1 MCQSYVTSVS
11 GFLAYLY
18 VCIFYNVENCDLRE
32 DMCCNSILSFCIHS
46 KRGLITRK
54 INKLSSFKTFISVL
68 SAFEL
73 YNFYWNYMF
82 MYNASH
88 VIAIWQGM
96 SKSVFMS
103 PCAFDELQWTIPKF
117 EWVIIWLQN
126 EHGIS
131 TNQQPPYL
139 HFTQRPLIINSC
151 KLSCHK
157 KISFQQME

>member
-1 MCQSYVTSVS
+1 
-11 GFLAYLY
+11 
-18 VCIFYNVENCDLRE
+18 
-32 DMCCNSILSFCIHS
+32 
-46 KRGLITRK
+46 
-54 INKLSSFKTFISVL
+54 
-68 SAFEL
+68 
-73 YNFYWNYMF
+73 

-96 SKSVFMS
+96 LKVRIHELNILS

-151 KLSCHK
+151 KLSCRK
-157 KISFQQME
+157 KN

>member
-32 DMCCNSILSFCIHS
+32 DMCCNSILSFCIPPW
-46 KRGLITRK
+46 LITRK
-54 INKLSSFKTFISVL
+54 INKLSSFKTFKSVL

-103 PCAFDELQWTIPKF
+103 LIF
-117 EWVIIWLQN
+117 WVHARLMNYNGPYQN
-126 EHGIS
+126 LSGLLYGYKMS
-131 TNQQPPYL
+131 TV
-139 HFTQRPLIINSC
+139 
-151 KLSCHK
+151 
-157 KISFQQME
+157 

>member
-32 DMCCNSILSFCIHS
+32 DMCCNSILSFCIHP

-96 SKSVFMS
+96 SWAKYFESMRVWWITMDHTKIWVGYYMVTKWARYKYKPTAAIPALHPKTSNHQF
-103 PCAFDELQWTIPKF
+103 LQA
-117 EWVIIWLQN
+117 Q
-126 EHGIS
+126 
-131 TNQQPPYL
+131 
-139 HFTQRPLIINSC
+139 
-151 KLSCHK
+151 LS
-157 KISFQQME
+157 

>member
-32 DMCCNSILSFCIHS
+32 DMCCNSILSFCIHP

-73 YNFYWNYMF
+73 YNFYWNYICSCITLVTWSRFGKECQSPYSWAKYFESMRVWWIT
-82 MYNASH
+82 MDHTKIWVGYYMVTKWARYKYEPTA
-88 VIAIWQGM
+88 AIPALHPKTSNHQ
-96 SKSVFMS
+96 F
-103 PCAFDELQWTIPKF
+103 LQA
-117 EWVIIWLQN
+117 Q
-126 EHGIS
+126 
-131 TNQQPPYL
+131 
-139 HFTQRPLIINSC
+139 
-151 KLSCHK
+151 LS
-157 KISFQQME
+157 